1 MFIYN
6 DPESELMEVIVL
18 ATSLHI
24 IIILFYFFP
33 YLFHLFFPL
42 AFITFNHHV
51 IIVCNLLLIVLLLMG
66 RLGWQ

>member
-24 IIILFYFFP
+24 IIILSYFFP
-33 YLFHLFFPL
+33 YLFS
-42 AFITFNHHV
+42 FIFSP
-51 IIVCNLLLIVLLLMG
+51 
-66 RLGWQ
+66 